1 MMDSFPS
8 LSLSPPSLLHR
19 KRKRTSGESG
29 TERDRISKLPDH
41 LLACILERTDVR
53 TAVATSLLSR
63 RWRCVWK
70 SLVDFKFVKE
80 PILGRRA
87 GPPSSAESRRDP
99 AIRRHRVFAKCV
111 SGFLGLKD
119 GPPTI
124 RKLSLEFSA
133 KKKDLAMV
141 DGWIRSALEK
151 GVHELKLKL
160 APNLTEEYI
169 FPPLSLNGGEYS
181 LTKLKLSGCSLHNH
195 AGFSMFGSLSSL
207 SLEDMDISKDDMQG
221 VLQNCRRLKSL
232 CLADCSF
239 SSADLSI
246 ASPDLQLKELAIV
259 DCEQIRIIELS
270 APRLERLQ
278 YMGQYTPMLFTSV
291 PHLDHV
297 WLKYANPAGTN
308 YILRKLSTD
317 LPRSR
322 NLNLFFQSYEDV
334 KVPCLP
340 ACFGNLKNL
349 TVNVDINSKTD
360 LLWMAI
366 LLEAAPFLETLQT
379 SKTAESL
386 CIRRLLNCGDGTNVM
401 KVKTSDSYCSCST
414 IPWKPSDF
422 VHHHL
427 VEVKM
432 YNFEGYCGEM
442 AFARL
447 LLAKAVDLR
456 SMTFNRDD
464 LFAMPWWKMLYY
476 KSSKQWT
483 EQQTSVLL
491 KQLTEGISTSA
502 SLVFR

>member
-8 LSLSPPSLLHR
+8 RSLSPPSLLHR

-29 TERDRISKLPDH
+29 TECQTERDRISKLPDH

-99 AIRRHRVFAKCV
+99 AIRRHRVFSKCV

-160 APNLTEEYI
+160 GPNLTEEYI

-239 SSADLSI
+239 SGADLSI

-322 NLNLFFQSYEDV
+322 NLNLFFQSYVDV

-340 ACFGNLKNL
+340 ACFGSLKNL

-379 SKTAESL
+379 S
-386 CIRRLLNCGDGTNVM
+386 
-401 KVKTSDSYCSCST
+401 VKTSDSYCSRST

-456 SMTFNRDD
+456 SMTFNRDN
-464 LFAMPWWKMLYY
+464 LFATPRWKMLYY
-476 KSSKQWT
+476 KFSKQWT

>member
-1 MMDSFPS
+1 MDSFPS
-8 LSLSPPSLLHR
+8 RSLSPPSLLHR

-29 TERDRISKLPDH
+29 AECQAKRARISELPDH

-53 TAVATSLLSR
+53 TAAATSLLSR

-99 AIRRHRVFAKCV
+99 AIRRHRVFTKCV

-124 RKLSLEFSA
+124 RKLSLEFSPG
-133 KKKDLAMV
+133 KKDLAML
-141 DGWIRSALEK
+141 DGWICSALER
-151 GVHELKLKL
+151 GVCELELEL
-160 APNLTEEYI
+160 SPGMLVDYV
-169 FPPLSLNGGEYS
+169 FPPQSLNSGGYS
-181 LTKLKLSGCSLHNH
+181 LTKLKLCKRSLSNH

-207 SLEDMDISKDDMQG
+207 SLEDMRISKDDMQG

-232 CLADCSF
+232 YLASCSF
-239 SSADLSI
+239 SGADLSI

-259 DCEQIRIIELS
+259 YCAAIRRIELS
-270 APRLERLQ
+270 APRLERLH
-278 YMGQYTPMLFTSV
+278 YLGQYTPMLFTYV

-297 WLKYANPAGTN
+297 WLKYTDLAGTN

-322 NLNLFFQSYEDV
+322 SLNLDFRSYKDV
-334 KVPCLP
+334 EVPCPP
-340 ACFGNLKNL
+340 ACFGNLKSL
-349 TVNVDINSKTD
+349 TVNVDINSKKD

-379 SKTAESL
+379 CVKAYSDYYSRFTA
-386 CIRRLLNCGDGTNVM
+386 
-401 KVKTSDSYCSCST
+401 

-422 VHHHL
+422 VHRHL
-427 VEVKM
+427 EEVKM
-432 YNFEGYCGEM
+432 YNFEGNCGEM

-456 SMTFNRDD
+456 SITFTRNY
-464 LFAMPWWKMLYY
+464 LFALPGWKLDHTEY
-476 KSSKQWT
+476 SQQWT

-502 SLVFR
+502 RLVFR

>member
-1 MMDSFPS
+1 MDSFPS
-8 LSLSPPSLLHR
+8 RSLSPPSLLPR
-19 KRKRTSGESG
+19 KRKRTSGKTGTECQ

-70 SLVDFKFVKE
+70 SLVDFRFVKWL
-80 PILGRRA
+80 ILGPRA
-87 GPPSSAESRRDP
+87 GPPSSAESRREW
-99 AIRRHRVFAKCV
+99 AIRQYHVFTKCV
-111 SGFLGLKD
+111 SGFLGLAD

-133 KKKDLAMV
+133 KKKDLAML
-141 DGWIRSALEK
+141 DGWIRSALER
-151 GVHELKLKL
+151 GVHELKLSPGML
-160 APNLTEEYI
+160 VDYV
-169 FPPLSLNGGEYS
+169 FPPLSLNSGGYS
-181 LTKLKLSGCSLHNH
+181 LTKLKLCQCSLHNH

-207 SLEDMDISKDDMQG
+207 SLEDMDISEDDMQG
-221 VLQNCRRLKSL
+221 VLQNCRPLKRL
-232 CLADCSF
+232 CLVNSSF
-239 SSADLSI
+239 GGADLSI

-259 DCEQIRIIELS
+259 DCTQIRRIELS
-270 APRLERLQ
+270 APRLEWLH

-322 NLNLFFQSYEDV
+322 NLNLFFQSYEGV
-334 KVPCLP
+334 KIPCLP
-340 ACFGNLKNL
+340 ACFGNLKSL
-349 TVNVDINSKTD
+349 TVNVHINSKED

-379 SKTAESL
+379 S
-386 CIRRLLNCGDGTNVM
+386 
-401 KVKTSDSYCSCST
+401 VKTSGSYCSRST

-422 VHHHL
+422 VHRYL

-432 YNFEGYCGEM
+432 YNFQGYCGEM

-456 SMTFNRDD
+456 LMTFTCDD
-464 LFAMPWWKMLYY
+464 LCSWPRWKLVYY
-476 KSSKQWT
+476 KSPKQWT
-483 EQQTSVLL
+483 EQQTSVYL

-502 SLVFR
+502 CLVFR